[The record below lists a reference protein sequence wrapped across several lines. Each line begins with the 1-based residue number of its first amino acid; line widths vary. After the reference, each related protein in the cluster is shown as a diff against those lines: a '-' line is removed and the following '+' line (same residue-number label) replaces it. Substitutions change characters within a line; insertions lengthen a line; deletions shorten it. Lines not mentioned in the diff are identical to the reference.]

1 MRVAVIACAAVL
13 GLAAGSAMAECN
25 WSTTAQTDA
34 SKVVAAATS
43 TTQPAPAQSTPV
55 RLPETDEPS

>member
-1 MRVAVIACAAVL
+1 MRIAVIACAAVI

-25 WSTTAQTDA
+25 WSVTAQKDT
-34 SKVVAAATS
+34 SKVVAAATA
-43 TTQPAPAQSTPV
+43 TARPAPAQSTPV